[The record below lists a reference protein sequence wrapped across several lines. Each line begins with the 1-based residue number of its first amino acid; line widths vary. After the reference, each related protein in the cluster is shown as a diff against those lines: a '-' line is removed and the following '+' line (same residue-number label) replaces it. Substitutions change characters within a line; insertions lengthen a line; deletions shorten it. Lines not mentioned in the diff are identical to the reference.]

1 MNDNNDILTNLRRI
15 ELEKERQNHAQ
26 KMSLQLSK
34 SKRRE
39 FVMKCLIDR
48 YTVEQTRD
56 YIYQQTDTWITTRTI
71 DRDRDYIK
79 SEASKFFYVL
89 AKDNDEYNLKLKT
102 TVDSMEQTL
111 SSLKQMFNNSSDGSL
126 N

>member
-102 TVDSMEQTL
+102 TS
-111 SSLKQMFNNSSDGSL
+111 
-126 N
+126 

>member
-1 MNDNNDILTNLRRI
+1 MTDDILTNLRRI

-26 KMSLQLSK
+26 KMSLTK
-34 SKRRE
+34 SKRRDMVFKC
-39 FVMKCLIDR
+39 FVDR

-56 YIYQQTDTWITTRTI
+56 YIYQQTNAWITTRTI

-89 AKDNDEYNLKLKT
+89 AKDKIILK
-102 TVDSMEQTL
+102 
-111 SSLKQMFNNSSDGSL
+111 F
-126 N
+126 

>member
-111 SSLKQMFNNSSDGSL
+111 SSLKQMFNNSSDGFL